1 MLDQILEF
9 SGNHTLLVTAL
20 LIAASLLMHNLLI
33 GNKGNITPVKAT
45 ELINHENAVVIDV
58 RPAADFSQGHII
70 NAVNI
75 PATTL
80 SGQINQLQKYKG
92 KPIIVSCRSGAQSS
106 VACKQLIKEG
116 FENVHNLKGGILNW
130 QSENLPVTK
139 KK

>member
-1 MLDQILEF
+1 MLEQILEF

-20 LIAASLLMHNLLI
+20 LISASLLMHNLMI

-45 ELINHENAVVIDV
+45 ELINHENAVVVDV
-58 RPAADFSQGHII
+58 RPASDYSQGHII
-70 NAVNI
+70 NAINI
-75 PATTL
+75 PSTTL
-80 SGQINQLQKYKG
+80 ASQINQLQKYKD

-106 VACKQLIKEG
+106 MACKQLKKEG

-139 KK
+139 K